1 MKHFANRILTLLW
14 AVGTVAMAQAPP
26 RHVAISYGLV
36 AVHLPPANYQTD
48 PVDYW
53 AGNLGLDSRQQA
65 SLKTIFDDQEN
76 ATSALEKSLEQ
87 TRAALAAAAEANSIA
102 AQIDRL
108 SADLGAIFAQ
118 AVAVQAKAH
127 ERFYALL
134 TPDQKETF
142 DELTGL
148 AEGGVAVFM
157 SVVGTGTSLER
168 REVQVESSGEQ
179 SRTDSTLSSH
189 LLFALWAPSGLR

>member
-14 AVGTVAMAQAPP
+14 VVGTVAMAQAPP

-36 AVHLPPANYQTD
+36 AVPAFLPPANYQTD

-102 AQIDRL
+102 PQIDRL

-134 TPDQKETF
+134 HARPERNVRRADW
-142 DELTGL
+142 
-148 AEGGVAVFM
+148 
-157 SVVGTGTSLER
+157 VG
-168 REVQVESSGEQ
+168 
-179 SRTDSTLSSH
+179 
-189 LLFALWAPSGLR
+189 